1 MIGFYLYP
9 YKEGSLAPSLK
20 TVINR
25 PNFVPL
31 NDIQEEFALEAGKY
45 VILCCTFES
54 AQIGTF
60 SVQVQAISNT
70 FKFTKLD
77 MV

>member
-9 YKEGSLAPSLK
+9 HTEESLAPSLK
-20 TVINR
+20 ALINR

-31 NDIQEEFALEAGKY
+31 NEIREEFSLDAGKY

-60 SVQVQAISNT
+60 SV
-70 FKFTKLD
+70 
-77 MV
+77 